1 MENVEGMVLQVQPA
15 PGDDDEDL
23 ADLTQRL
30 RAQLLDLDVDS
41 VDHVAD
47 TSAPEGAKGLET
59 IVGWLAVKLGKEGL
73 RTVLGAVVDWATRT
87 GHSIE
92 VTCDGETLKVTGVS
106 SAQQERIINDYLA
119 RHAPRP

>member
-1 MENVEGMVLQVQPA
+1 
-15 PGDDDEDL
+15 
-23 ADLTQRL
+23 
-30 RAQLLDLDVDS
+30 LDVDS